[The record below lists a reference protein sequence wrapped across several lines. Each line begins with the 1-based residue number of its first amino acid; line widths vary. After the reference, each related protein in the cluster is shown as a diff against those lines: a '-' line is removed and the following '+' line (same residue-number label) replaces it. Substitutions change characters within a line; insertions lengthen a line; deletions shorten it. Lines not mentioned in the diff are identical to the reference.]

1 MDVAVI
7 EWMET
12 ALTAPGLTVL
22 LVSPK
27 PWRSIMWSNGS
38 ASSIGCIETLVRFVK
53 RCGSN
58 GTSSWLDVLGLRI

>member
-22 LVSPK
+22 LVRPTLWPPK
-27 PWRSIMWSNGS
+27 KHEDCLHRSTAAVIMK
-38 ASSIGCIETLVRFVK
+38 A
-53 RCGSN
+53 
-58 GTSSWLDVLGLRI
+58 